1 MALKFRKNYYKI
13 IITILICLL
22 LGFLYLGNYNLTES
36 LANNDISN
44 NIITN
49 TNNTNNSNTNN
60 TNNTN
65 NTTSSTASYNEM
77 RNNNISNATT
87 ALAASGGNNGSIESN
102 TQIQAFTL
110 AQNLQDKNTF

>member
-1 MALKFRKNYYKI
+1 MALKFRKNNYYKI
-13 IITILICLL
+13 IITFLICLI

-49 TNNTNNSNTNN
+49 NDTTNTTNTS
-60 TNNTN
+60 
-65 NTTSSTASYNEM
+65 NTTSTTSYDEM
-77 RNNNISNATT
+77 RNNKISDANK
-87 ALAASGGNNGSIESN
+87 ALAATGGNNGSVESN

>member
-60 TNNTN
+60 TNNT
-65 NTTSSTASYNEM
+65 TSSTASYNEM
-77 RNNNISNATT
+77 RNNNISNANK

>member
-1 MALKFRKNYYKI
+1 MALKFRKNNYYKI
-13 IITILICLL
+13 IITFLICLI

-49 TNNTNNSNTNN
+49 NDTSNTS
-60 TNNTN
+60 
-65 NTTSSTASYNEM
+65 NTTSTTSYDEM
-77 RNNNISNATT
+77 RNNNISDANK
-87 ALAASGGNNGSIESN
+87 ALAATGGNNGSVESN

>member
-1 MALKFRKNYYKI
+1 MALKFRKNNYYKI
-13 IITILICLL
+13 IITFLICLI

-49 TNNTNNSNTNN
+49 NDTTNTSNTS
-60 TNNTN
+60 
-65 NTTSSTASYNEM
+65 NTTSTTSYDDM
-77 RNNNISNATT
+77 RNNKISDANK
-87 ALAASGGNNGSIESN
+87 ALAATGGNNGSVESN

>member
-1 MALKFRKNYYKI
+1 MALKFRKNNYYKI
-13 IITILICLL
+13 IITFLICLI

-49 TNNTNNSNTNN
+49 NTTNTS
-60 TNNTN
+60 
-65 NTTSSTASYNEM
+65 NTTSTMTYDEM
-77 RNNNISNATT
+77 RNNKISDANK
-87 ALAASGGNNGSIESN
+87 ALAATGGNNGSVESN

>member
-1 MALKFRKNYYKI
+1 MALKFRKNNYYKI
-13 IITILICLL
+13 IITFLICLI

-49 TNNTNNSNTNN
+49 NDTTNTTNTT
-60 TNNTN
+60 
-65 NTTSSTASYNEM
+65 NTTSTMTYDDM
-77 RNNNISNATT
+77 RNNKISDANK
-87 ALAASGGNNGSIESN
+87 ALAATGGNNGSVESN

>member
-1 MALKFRKNYYKI
+1 MALKFRKNNYYKI
-13 IITILICLL
+13 IITFLICLI

-49 TNNTNNSNTNN
+49 NDTTNTT
-60 TNNTN
+60 
-65 NTTSSTASYNEM
+65 NTTSTTSYDEM
-77 RNNNISNATT
+77 RNNKISDANK
-87 ALAASGGNNGSIESN
+87 ALAATGGNNGSVESN

>member
-1 MALKFRKNYYKI
+1 MTLKFRKNNYYKI
-13 IITILICLL
+13 IITFLICLI

-49 TNNTNNSNTNN
+49 
-60 TNNTN
+60 N
-65 NTTSSTASYNEM
+65 NTTNNNTTNTTSTMTYDEM
-77 RNNNISNATT
+77 RNNKISDANK
-87 ALAASGGNNGSIESN
+87 ALAATGGNNGSVESN
-102 TQIQAFTL
+102 TQTQAFTL

>member
-1 MALKFRKNYYKI
+1 MALKFRKNNYYKI
-13 IITILICLL
+13 IITFLICLI

-44 NIITN
+44 NIIANNDTTN
-49 TNNTNNSNTNN
+49 TTNTTNTS
-60 TNNTN
+60 
-65 NTTSSTASYNEM
+65 NTTSTTSYDEM
-77 RNNNISNATT
+77 RNNNISDANK
-87 ALAASGGNNGSIESN
+87 ALAATGGNNGSVESN

>member
-60 TNNTN
+60 TNNT
-65 NTTSSTASYNEM
+65 TSSTASYNEM
-77 RNNNISNATT
+77 RNNNISNANR